1 MCTLFLSFLAYDLYL
16 FSNREVTVT
25 RGVDASGEGKGG
37 GIRKIKGWRRSD
49 AGLSLSPCG
58 RINFI
63 KTPFG
68 PGSKTIGERA
78 RH

>member
-1 MCTLFLSFLAYDLYL
+1 MSFLSYDLYL

-25 RGVDASGEGKGG
+25 SGVDASGEGNGRINRG
-37 GIRKIKGWRRSD
+37 RWRRSD

-68 PGSKTIGERA
+68 PGTKTIGKCA
-78 RH
+78 GH

>member
-1 MCTLFLSFLAYDLYL
+1 MSTLFLSFLTHSLYL

-25 RGVDASGEGKGG
+25 CSVDASGEGNGRVNG
-37 GIRKIKGWRRSD
+37 ERWRRRD

-58 RINFI
+58 RIHFI
-63 KTPFG
+63 KAPFG
-68 PGSKTIGERA
+68 PGTKAISERT